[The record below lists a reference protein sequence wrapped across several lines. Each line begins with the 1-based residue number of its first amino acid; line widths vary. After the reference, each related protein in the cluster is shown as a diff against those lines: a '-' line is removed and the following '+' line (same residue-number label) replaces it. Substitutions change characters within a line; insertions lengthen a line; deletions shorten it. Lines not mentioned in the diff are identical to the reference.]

1 MATATELIEDLRSF
15 GPEVRRVD
23 YRGIGKFSAT
33 EIERHFGTFTA
44 FKEAAFPKEV
54 YDTSEPET
62 NEFNGNT
69 WNVTLPKTRIHTLP
83 ELLEYCQVDLGIWQ
97 VERFIVN
104 RWEMGAKNAAGHV
117 EVTPLY
123 QIKATLIKK
132 QNIVDARVEIEAL
145 KQEAKQ
151 SAPTPK
157 TLIRSSREG
166 GNLLELVIPDL
177 HAGKLS
183 WGKET
188 GYGDYDT
195 KLAEQVYERAI
206 ETLLDRSKSFVIDHI
221 VLAVG
226 NDLLNSDNLNSMT
239 TKGTLVNTDTRY
251 QKTYKTVRKMIV
263 RTIERLR
270 QVAPVSVK
278 MIPGNHDTLSTFT
291 LGDSLECWFD
301 KFTDVTIDNAAI
313 QHKFFTW
320 GDCLVMLTHGDK
332 GRKADYGLWLATE
345 CSKEFGNSKFREI
358 HIGHTHK
365 LQVEEKYGVRVRTL
379 SALTQPDAWHAENL
393 FVGNQQ
399 AAEAFVWNKK
409 DGLVAQ
415 FFHTER

>member
-1 MATATELIEDLRSF
+1 MATATELIEDLRQF
-15 GPEVRRVD
+15 GPGVTRDR
-23 YRGIGKFSAT
+23 YRKAGIFSAL
-33 EIERHFGTFTA
+33 EVELHFKTFTA
-44 FKEAAFPKEV
+44 FKRAAFPNMN
-54 YDTSEPET
+54 DAEPET
-62 NEFNGNT
+62 NAFSGNT
-69 WNVTLPKTRIHTLP
+69 WNVTLPKTRIHTLQ
-83 ELLEYCQVDLGIWQ
+83 ELLDYCKVDLGIWQ

-104 RWEMGAKNAAGHV
+104 KWEVGAKNAEDVLVV
-117 EVTPLY
+117 EPLF
-123 QIKATLIKK
+123 QVKATLVKRVE
-132 QNIVDARVEIEAL
+132 IVDAREEIESL
-145 KQEAKQ
+145 KLEAKQ
-151 SAPTPK
+151 FAPTPK
-157 TLIRSSREG
+157 PLIRSSREG

-206 ETLLDRSKSFVIDHI
+206 ETLLDRSKSFTIDHI

-278 MIPGNHDTLSTFT
+278 MIPGNHDTLSNFT

-301 KFTDVTIDNAAI
+301 NYTDVIIDNAAI

-409 DGLVAQ
+409 DGLIAQ